1 MQNNNHKFMFLT
13 GNNWQTV
20 VLLMVVCLIPVI
32 YKEVFSIDGVSV
44 SRIASSV
51 LYTLPWCFLVACIKK
66 KWVFAVVSSI
76 LMMVSFFETIMVV
89 LYKNYVIAGNII
101 AALTTTS
108 DEGTGFVMSSLH
120 ALTWTLPVFIA
131 FGLSLCFFQKP
142 KRLKANLCGAGLFA
156 VLTVGFL
163 TYQLKVRFWGDI
175 TTKFYVEQNVLSR
188 PPYNFWFQIYNA
200 IEQQRMR
207 SYIKKSNNMTFSA
220 TRPLEMNR
228 ESYVLVIGES
238 LRYDNLSLAGYHRNT
253 TPLLGSLEDLT
264 LFSDYYSS
272 ANLTMFSVPQII
284 TRATADNFMLNYK
297 EKSIIKPFQECGFK
311 AFVIC
316 AGNLLCEK
324 SSSYL
329 IDGCDGVFAFGA
341 DGDAKIAGVVDS
353 LVAIYPKIFF
363 VIQFKG
369 NHGPYNNFGQEHNA
383 YRPNPVYDKV
393 PWTNHEAMVN
403 AYDNTVLFTDYNVYH
418 IIKAIDKPGYQ
429 SALLMVSD
437 HGADYDTGVSDH
449 GGNCNPR
456 KAEYHVPLIVW
467 NSKVWGEKYP
477 QKKAHL
483 LSNKNKP
490 VNSDNIFYSVCD
502 MADITIDKKYS
513 KPEWSVFVKN
523 LKPHERKLLVPDGKN
538 YIIVE

>member
-1 MQNNNHKFMFLT
+1 MFLR

-32 YKEVFSIDGVSV
+32 YKEAFSGEGVSL
-44 SRIASSV
+44 SRIASSI
-51 LYTLPWCFLVACIKK
+51 LYTLPWCFLVACIRK

-76 LMMVSFFETIMVV
+76 LMMVSFVETIMVV

-108 DEGTGFVMSSLH
+108 DEGMGFVMSSLH
-120 ALTWTLPVFIA
+120 ALPWTTPVFIA
-131 FGLSLCFFQKP
+131 FGLSLCFFQMP
-142 KRLKANLCGAGLFA
+142 KRLKAKLCGAGLFA
-156 VLTVGFL
+156 VLSVGFL
-163 TYQLKVRFWGDI
+163 TYQLKVRWGGDI
-175 TTKFYVEQNVLSR
+175 TTKFYVEQNILSR

-207 SYIKKSNNMTFSA
+207 SYIKESDNMTFSA
-220 TRPLEMNR
+220 TRPLEKNR

-353 LVAIYPKIFF
+353 LVAIYPKTFF

-429 SALLMVSD
+429 SAFLMVSD

-456 KAEYHVPLIVW
+456 RAEYHVPLIVW
-467 NSKVWGEKYP
+467 NSKEWGDKYP
-477 QKKAHL
+477 QKKANL

-490 VNSDNIFYSVCD
+490 VNSDNVFYSVCD

-513 KPEWSVFVKN
+513 KSELSVFAKK

-538 YIIVE
+538 YIIVK